1 MRFDE
6 RLMFRTTFQMFV
18 LAVTGLALACGSN
31 VSPTAPSIGD
41 SDVVAASENKK
52 GGPPPGATYSVEL
65 RLGADPAPAPAG
77 TLVSAVANRKGSGFD
92 STDMSFDVGSLNT
105 PNVGDVNANCEDFA
119 LAVGDKLVVH
129 GQFAANGD
137 KNFAALHD
145 FEVNGE
151 RHYIDLRPATIKTN
165 WLPEGS
171 GDVGVLSGDQL
182 AIQANKGQVKRGAC
196 DTGIITH
203 AWEIKATRN

>member
-6 RLMFRTTFQMFV
+6 RLMFRTTLQMLV
-18 LAVTGLALACGSN
+18 LAVAGLALACGSN
-31 VSPTAPSIGD
+31 ASPTAPSIGD

-52 GGPPPGATYSVEL
+52 GGTPPGATYSVEL
-65 RLGADPAPAPAG
+65 LLGGSSAG
-77 TLVSAVANRKGSGFD
+77 ELESAVANRKGSGFD
-92 STDMSFDVGSLNT
+92 STDMSFDVGTL
-105 PNVGDVNANCEDFA
+105 NVGGISPNCDVFA
-119 LAVGDKLVVH
+119 LAVAGGLVVD

-137 KNFAALHD
+137 KKFAALHD

-151 RHYIDLRPATIKTN
+151 RYYIDLRPATTTDN

-171 GDVGVLSGDQL
+171 GGVGVLSGNQL

-203 AWEIKATRN
+203 AWEIKVTRN